1 MTIEYDEQR
10 LNHFL
15 SLLAKR
21 KPHEAKG
28 WVGAV
33 PSAWAAKAIGG
44 GLERWTEAMCRDCLR
59 SALEVE
65 TSPLARAMLVLS
77 WGGMRTRN
85 AKLLLNDPSSPWLT
99 LIDSMWNGD
108 LDATAAYAE
117 FSNLRRTSVGTPKGL
132 PGMGPA
138 YYTKLIFFLSRGKRT
153 GYIMDQWTACSVNLL
168 CGKDV
173 VLTDVHK
180 SWNRSGRL
188 VEGYTVSDQNS
199 ADNYRAFNA
208 VIEELVTRSDA
219 ADGEEIE
226 LALFDQGRGH
236 GKWRNYVV
244 QHRQA
249 PYDGRLR
256 KVIEDVD
263 ADGGEES
270 KEHRQPSCRCRTG
283 LSNPGWRAEKSRV
296 LPSRS
301 LNLKRWGTAS

>member
-1 MTIEYDEQR
+1 MTIHYDEQR

-21 KPHEAKG
+21 KVHEAKG

-33 PSAWAAKAIGG
+33 PSAWAATAIGG
-44 GLERWTEAMCRDCLR
+44 GLERWSEAMCRGCLR
-59 SALEVE
+59 SALEAE

-85 AKLLLNDPSSPWLT
+85 AGLLLNDRSSQWLT
-99 LIDSMWNGD
+99 LIDRMWNGD
-108 LDATAAYAE
+108 IDATAAYAE
-117 FSNLRRTSVGTPKGL
+117 FSSLRRAPVGARKGL

-138 YYTKLIFFLSRGKRT
+138 YFTKLIFFLCRDNRP

-168 CGKDV
+168 CGQDV

-208 VIEELVTRSDA
+208 VIEDLVTRSNA

-226 LALFDQGRGH
+226 LALFDQGRGS

-249 PYDGRLR
+249 PYDGGLR
-256 KVIEDVD
+256 KIVEEGER
-263 ADGGEES
+263 DGSEVPKQRS
-270 KEHRQPSCRCRTG
+270 QPSCRCRADAG
-283 LSNPGWRAEKSRV
+283 ES
-296 LPSRS
+296 
-301 LNLKRWGTAS
+301 TAAA